1 MKTKIKFMAAAA
13 LLISLVLLCQSA
25 GKVLRKEIQEG
36 RAVSSETG
44 SAVVL
49 LDPGH
54 GGMDAGKTG
63 VNGAEEKEINLK
75 IALYIKKL
83 LEKENIDVVMTR
95 TEDQRL
101 AETQVEDLK
110 ERVRI
115 MNKANPV
122 LAVSIHQNS
131 YHEGGVHGAQ
141 VFYYGDSA
149 EGKEAGEIMQR
160 LLNENIPDNRK
171 EAKANR
177 SYYILKKTEVP
188 VIIVECGFLS
198 NYEEA
203 QKLADEKYQQTM
215 ADVIKEGIL
224 SYIQQTGEWA
234 AEKSEP
240 GKLRE

>member
-1 MKTKIKFMAAAA
+1 MKTKVKFMAAAA
-13 LLISLVLLCQSA
+13 LLIGLIFFCQSA
-25 GKVLRKEIQEG
+25 GKALRSAIREG
-36 RAVSSETG
+36 REVSSK
-44 SAVVL
+44 AVPPVIL

-63 VNGAEEKEINLK
+63 VNGEEEKAINLN

-83 LEKENIDVVMTR
+83 LEEESIEVVMTR
-95 TEDQRL
+95 TTDQRL

-115 MNKANPV
+115 MNEEKPV

-131 YHEGGVHGAQ
+131 YHEEGVRGAQ
-141 VFYYGDSA
+141 VFYYEDSA
-149 EGKEAGEIMQR
+149 EGKEAGEIMQK
-160 LLNENIPDNRK
+160 LLNENISDNNK

-203 QKLADEKYQQTM
+203 EKLADEKYQQTL
-215 ADVIKEGIL
+215 ANVIKEGIL
-224 SYIQQTGEWA
+224 CYMQETG
-234 AEKSEP
+234 K
-240 GKLRE
+240 

>member
-25 GKVLRKEIQEG
+25 GKVLREEIQEG

-75 IALYIKKL
+75 IALYIKEL

-115 MNKANPV
+115 MNKANPFW
-122 LAVSIHQNS
+122 L
-131 YHEGGVHGAQ
+131 
-141 VFYYGDSA
+141 
-149 EGKEAGEIMQR
+149 
-160 LLNENIPDNRK
+160 
-171 EAKANR
+171 
-177 SYYILKKTEVP
+177 
-188 VIIVECGFLS
+188 
-198 NYEEA
+198 
-203 QKLADEKYQQTM
+203 
-215 ADVIKEGIL
+215 
-224 SYIQQTGEWA
+224 
-234 AEKSEP
+234 
-240 GKLRE
+240 

>member
-1 MKTKIKFMAAAA
+1 MKTKVKFMAAAA
-13 LLISLVLLCQSA
+13 LLIGLIFFCKSA
-25 GKVLRKEIQEG
+25 GKALRSEIREG
-36 RAVSSETG
+36 REVSSK
-44 SAVVL
+44 AVPPVIL

-63 VNGAEEKEINLK
+63 VNGEEEKEINLN

-83 LEKENIDVVMTR
+83 LEEESIEVVMTR
-95 TEDQRL
+95 TTDQRL

-115 MNKANPV
+115 MNEEKPV

-131 YHEGGVHGAQ
+131 YHEEGVHGAQ
-141 VFYYGDSA
+141 VFYYEDSA
-149 EGKEAGEIMQR
+149 EGKEAGEIMQK
-160 LLNENIPDNRK
+160 LLNENISDNNK

-203 QKLADEKYQQTM
+203 EKLADEKYQQTL
-215 ADVIKEGIL
+215 ANVIKEGIL
-224 SYIQQTGEWA
+224 CYMQETG
-234 AEKSEP
+234 K
-240 GKLRE
+240 

>member
-1 MKTKIKFMAAAA
+1 MKTKVKFMVAAA
-13 LLISLVLLCQSA
+13 LLIGLIFFCRSA
-25 GKVLRKEIQEG
+25 GKVLRSEIQRGREVST
-36 RAVSSETG
+36 RAVPP
-44 SAVVL
+44 VIL

-63 VNGAEEKEINLK
+63 TNGVEEKEINLK
-75 IALYIKKL
+75 IALYIKEL
-83 LEKENIDVVMTR
+83 LEKEKIEVVMTR
-95 TEDQRL
+95 TDDQRL
-101 AETQVEDLK
+101 AETQVKDLK

-115 MNKANPV
+115 MNEEKPV

-131 YHEGGVHGAQ
+131 YHEEGVHGAQ

-149 EGKEAGEIMQR
+149 EGKEAGEIMQK
-160 LLNENIPDNRK
+160 LLNENIPGNNK

-203 QKLADEKYQQTM
+203 QKLADENYQRTM

-224 SYIQQTGEWA
+224 CYMQETGN
-234 AEKSEP
+234 
-240 GKLRE
+240 

>member
-1 MKTKIKFMAAAA
+1 MKEKARFAAAAA
-13 LLISLVLLCQSA
+13 LLICLIIFCRWA
-25 GKVLRKEIQEG
+25 GKALHEEIQKGKEVAG
-36 RAVSSETG
+36 EAAE
-44 SAVVL
+44 AVVI

-54 GGMDAGKTG
+54 GGIDAGKTG
-63 VNGAEEKEINLK
+63 INGAEEKEINLQ
-75 IALYIKKL
+75 ISLYIKEL
-83 LEKENIDVVMTR
+83 LSKDGIKVVMTR
-95 TEDQRL
+95 TEDKRL

-115 MNKANPV
+115 MNEEKPV

-131 YHEGGVHGAQ
+131 YHEESVHGAQ

-149 EGKEAGEIMQR
+149 EGKTAGETMQNV
-160 LLNENIPDNRK
+160 LNEKLQGNDK

-203 QKLADEKYQQTM
+203 EKLADEEYQKTV
-215 ADVIKEGIL
+215 AEAVKEGITN
-224 SYIQQTGEWA
+224 YI
-234 AEKSEP
+234 EKSV
-240 GKLRE
+240 R